1 MRLYNEIVELM
12 LAARYRNRSI
22 SPFNSVPIMHIS
34 KCDFATFWHIHSDN
48 LLVQSAVSRFWGI
61 PPCEL
66 RKNLREA
73 PRRSL
78 YKLSV
83 GILTPPWGHRITA
96 IILYL
101 FLPFP
106 GSNTPLIWVY
116 SSHSGIPAFRSI
128 SAGFPVLWTP
138 YRKPGRT
145 QYWFYRRSHPGRWH
159 SPP

>member
-1 MRLYNEIVELM
+1 MNYHPFKHNQSVFSRYCRKIVRLYNEIVELM

-34 KCDFATFWHIHSDN
+34 KCDFVTFWHIHSDN

-83 GILTPPWGHRITA
+83 GILTPPWGHRMTA

-106 GSNTPLIWVY
+106 GSNTPLI
-116 SSHSGIPAFRSI
+116 
-128 SAGFPVLWTP
+128 
-138 YRKPGRT
+138 
-145 QYWFYRRSHPGRWH
+145 
-159 SPP
+159 